1 MNLRVYRGIEITR
14 PFNLSAD
21 LLRKY
26 ETWGF
31 IPHAPRGRNNY
42 RQYTELHKRFFEA
55 SRHMMAGYSWTEVA
69 KMMRHLVNKE
79 REAAII
85 LAVEFQA
92 ELVKNYKES
101 TLVIEQLQSTLSNQE
116 ISPKV
121 QVDRHVTYKEVSKRL
136 SLPIST
142 LRVWEQQELFEAS
155 RGENNY
161 RYFDGALMN
170 KLFIIKLLRLSGMG
184 FDQCRDVLKGIERKN
199 YRDILPILQGRIVDM
214 REQMNK
220 GLKSLG
226 TLNELVTYL
235 EGVNYFSDLS
245 KER

>member
-1 MNLRVYRGIEITR
+1 MRIYRGIEITK

-31 IPHAPRGRNNY
+31 IPNAPRGKNNY

-79 REAAII
+79 RESAII

-92 ELVKNYKES
+92 ELVNNYKES
-101 TLVIEQLQSTLSNQE
+101 TLVIEQLQSTLSSQD
-116 ISPKV
+116 ITPQV
-121 QVDRHVTYKEVSKRL
+121 QMDGAVTYKEVSKRL

-142 LRVWEQQELFEAS
+142 LRVWEQQELFEAN

-161 RYFDGALMN
+161 RYFNGALIN

-184 FDQCRDVLKGIERKN
+184 FEQCREILKGIEKKK
-199 YRDILPILQGRIVDM
+199 YRDILPILQSRIVDM

-235 EGVNYFSDLS
+235 EGVDYFNESS
-245 KER
+245 K

>member
-1 MNLRVYRGIEITR
+1 MRIYKGIDITR

-31 IPHAPRGRNNY
+31 IPHAPRGKNNY
-42 RQYTELHKRFFEA
+42 RQYTEIHKRFFEA

-69 KMMRHLVNKE
+69 KMMRLIVDKE
-79 REAAII
+79 REAAIM

-101 TLVIEQLQSTLSNQE
+101 TLVIQQLKLTLNANNQQLATN
-116 ISPKV
+116 V
-121 QVDRHVTYKEVSKRL
+121 QLERPVTYKEVSKRI

-142 LRVWEQQELFEAS
+142 LRVWEQQELFEAH

-161 RYFDGALMN
+161 RYFNGALLN
-170 KLFIIKLLRLSGMG
+170 RLFIIKLLRLSGMG
-184 FDQCRDVLKGIERKN
+184 FNQCREVLNGIETRN
-199 YRDILPILQGRIVDM
+199 YRDILPILESRIMDM

-235 EGVNYFSDLS
+235 EEIHYFSES
-245 KER
+245 

>member
-1 MNLRVYRGIEITR
+1 MRIYRGIEITK

-31 IPHAPRGRNNY
+31 IPNAPRGKNNY

-79 REAAII
+79 RESAII

-92 ELVKNYKES
+92 ELVNNYKES
-101 TLVIEQLQSTLSNQE
+101 TLVIEQLQSTLSSQD
-116 ISPKV
+116 ITPQV
-121 QVDRHVTYKEVSKRL
+121 QMDGAVTYKEVSKRL

-142 LRVWEQQELFEAS
+142 LRVWEQQELFEAN

-161 RYFDGALMN
+161 RYFNGALIN

-184 FDQCRDVLKGIERKN
+184 FEQCREILKGIEKKN
-199 YRDILPILQGRIVDM
+199 YRDILPILQSRIVDM

-235 EGVNYFSDLS
+235 EGVDYFNESS
-245 KER
+245 K

>member
-1 MNLRVYRGIEITR
+1 MRIYRGIEITR

-31 IPHAPRGRNNY
+31 IPSAPRGKNNY
-42 RQYTELHKRFFEA
+42 RQYTEIHKRFFEA
-55 SRHMMAGYSWTEVA
+55 SRLMLAGYSWTEVA
-69 KMMRHLVNKE
+69 KMMRLVVNMD

-101 TLVIEQLQSTLSNQE
+101 TLVLEQLQSTLSSQE
-116 ISPKV
+116 TVSHV
-121 QVDRHVTYKEVSKRL
+121 QVDGPVTYKEVSKRL

-161 RYFDGALMN
+161 RYFNGALLN

-184 FDQCRDVLKGIERKN
+184 FDQCREVLKGMETNN

-214 REQMNK
+214 RGQMNN
-220 GLKSLG
+220 GLKALG

-235 EGVNYFSDLS
+235 EGIHYFSES
-245 KER
+245 SE

>member
-1 MNLRVYRGIEITR
+1 MSSRYYKGIEITR
-14 PFNLSAD
+14 SFNLSAD

-31 IPHAPRGRNNY
+31 IPHAPRGKNNY
-42 RQYTELHKRFFEA
+42 RQYTEIHKRFFEA

-79 REAAII
+79 RESAII

-92 ELVKNYKES
+92 ELVNNYKES
-101 TLVIEQLQSTLSNQE
+101 TLVIEQLQSTLSSQD
-116 ISPKV
+116 ITPQV
-121 QVDRHVTYKEVSKRL
+121 QMDGAVTYKEVSKRL

-142 LRVWEQQELFEAS
+142 LRVWEQQELFEAN

-161 RYFDGALMN
+161 RYFNGALIN

-184 FDQCRDVLKGIERKN
+184 FEQCREILKGIEKKN
-199 YRDILPILQGRIVDM
+199 YRDILPILQSRIVDM

-226 TLNELVTYL
+226 KLNELVTYL
-235 EGVNYFSDLS
+235 EGIQYFSESS
-245 KER
+245 K

>member
-1 MNLRVYRGIEITR
+1 MNSRIYRGIEITR

-31 IPHAPRGRNNY
+31 IPDAPRGKNNY
-42 RQYTELHKRFFEA
+42 RQYTEIHKRFFEA
-55 SRHMMAGYSWTEVA
+55 SRLMMAGYSWTEVA
-69 KMMRHLVNKE
+69 KIMRLVVNKD

-101 TLVIEQLQSTLSNQE
+101 TLVLEQLQSTLSSQE
-116 ISPKV
+116 TISIV
-121 QVDRHVTYKEVSKRL
+121 QADGPVTYKEVSKRL

-161 RYFDGALMN
+161 RYFNGALIN

-184 FDQCRDVLKGIERKN
+184 FDQCREVLKGMETRN

-226 TLNELVTYL
+226 TLNELVIYL
-235 EGVNYFSDLS
+235 EGVDYFSKMS
-245 KER
+245 E

>member
-1 MNLRVYRGIEITR
+1 MRIYRGIEITK

-31 IPHAPRGRNNY
+31 IPNAPRGKNNY

-79 REAAII
+79 RESAII

-92 ELVKNYKES
+92 ELVNNYKES
-101 TLVIEQLQSTLSNQE
+101 TLVIEQLQSTLSSQE
-116 ISPKV
+116 ITPQV
-121 QVDRHVTYKEVSKRL
+121 QMDGAVTYKEVSKRL

-142 LRVWEQQELFEAS
+142 LRVWEQQELFEAN

-161 RYFDGALMN
+161 RYFNGALIN

-184 FDQCRDVLKGIERKN
+184 FEQCREILKGIEKKN
-199 YRDILPILQGRIVDM
+199 YRDILPILQSRIVDM

-235 EGVNYFSDLS
+235 EGVDYFNESS
-245 KER
+245 K

>member
-1 MNLRVYRGIEITR
+1 MSSRYYRGIEITR
-14 PFNLSAD
+14 SFNLSAD

-26 ETWGF
+26 EAWGF
-31 IPHAPRGRNNY
+31 IPHAPRGKNNY
-42 RQYTELHKRFFEA
+42 RQYTDIHKKFFEA
-55 SRHMMAGYSWTEVA
+55 SRQMMAGYSWTEVA

-92 ELVKNYKES
+92 ELVNNYEES
-101 TLVIEQLQSTLSNQE
+101 TLVIEQLQSTLSSQD
-116 ISPKV
+116 ITPQV
-121 QVDRHVTYKEVSKRL
+121 QMDGPVTYKEVSKRL

-161 RYFDGALMN
+161 RYFDGALIN

-184 FDQCRDVLKGIERKN
+184 FEQCREILKGIEKKN
-199 YRDILPILQGRIVDM
+199 YRDILPILQSRIVDM
-214 REQMNK
+214 REQMSK

-235 EGVNYFSDLS
+235 EGVDYFS
-245 KER
+245 EEEC